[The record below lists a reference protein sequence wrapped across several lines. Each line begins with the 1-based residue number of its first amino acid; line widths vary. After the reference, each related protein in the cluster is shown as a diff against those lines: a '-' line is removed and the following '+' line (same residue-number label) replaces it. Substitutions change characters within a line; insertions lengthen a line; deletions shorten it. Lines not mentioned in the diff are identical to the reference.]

1 MNVEHRIIHQGD
13 VYWATVEESGIP
25 HPCVVVQAD
34 VLNHSR
40 LTTVVVC
47 ALSTNLQRAT
57 APGNVLLEVGE
68 ANLPKQSVV
77 IVSQV
82 SSIPKTQ
89 LGEYVGVLAP
99 QRVAQILSGLR
110 FLQVIAQR
118 SETKEND
125 GT

>member
-1 MNVEHRIIHQGD
+1 MNVERRIIHQGE
-13 VYWATVEESGIP
+13 VYWATVAETNIP
-25 HPCVVVQAD
+25 HPCVIVQTD

-47 ALSTNLQRAT
+47 ALSTNLQRAK

-82 SSIPKTQ
+82 SSIPKAQ
-89 LGEYVGVLAP
+89 LGDYVGVLAP

-110 FLQVIAQR
+110 FFAGDNP
-118 SETKEND
+118 TF
-125 GT
+125 